1 MDIGPGA
8 GVHGG
13 EVVAQGTV
21 EDICAEPRSITGQYL
36 SGARKI
42 PVPSRRR
49 KGNGKSLLIRGA
61 SENNLKNIDVEIP
74 LGVLTAVTGV
84 SGSGKSS
91 LINEVLYKTLAAV
104 KNRAHVRPGRCLGID
119 GLENVDKVI
128 CIDQSPIG
136 RTPRSNPA
144 TYTGVFNDIRELF
157 STTQDAKLRGYG
169 PGRFSFNTKG
179 GRCEACSGDGLIKIE
194 MHFLPDIYVPCD
206 VCKGKR
212 YNRETLEVRYKGKN
226 IADVLDMTV
235 EEALDFFQ
243 NLPKIRD
250 KIQTLYDVGL
260 GYVKLGQ
267 SSTTLSGGEAQRVKL
282 ATELARRS
290 TGATVYVLDEPTTG
304 LHTADVQRLISILD
318 RLTDAGNT
326 VVVIEHNLDVIKVAD
341 HIIDLGPEGGD
352 GGGTVVFAGTPE
364 GCAEC
369 KESATGE
376 YLKKVLE
383 K

>member
-1 MDIGPGA
+1 MEHDEDTMRAADWIVDIGPGA

-21 EDICAEPRSITGQYL
+21 EDICAGR
-36 SGARKI
+36 GALRASTS
-42 PVPSRRR
+42 PARGRYPSRLSAARAAEKPR
-49 KGNGKSLLIRGA
+49 PRGA

-91 LINEVLYKTLAAV
+91 LVNEVLYKTLASV

-119 GLENVDKVI
+119 GLEHVDKVI

-157 STTQDAKLRGYG
+157 SSTEDAKLRGCG

-179 GRCEACSGDGLIKIE
+179 RRCEACSGDGLIKIE
-194 MHFLPDIYVPCD
+194 MHFLRTSYVPCD
-206 VCKGKR
+206 VCKGRR

-226 IADVLDMTV
+226 ISDVLDMTV
-235 EEALDFFQ
+235 EEALDFFR

-250 KIQTLYDVGL
+250 KIQTALRRGPGL
-260 GYVKLGQ
+260 R
-267 SSTTLSGGEAQRVKL
+267 EAGPVLDDAVRRRG
-282 ATELARRS
+282 AAREAGDG
-290 TGATVYVLDEPTTG
+290 TGAA
-304 LHTADVQRLISILD
+304 LHGRHGVRPGRADD
-318 RLTDAGNT
+318 
-326 VVVIEHNLDVIKVAD
+326 
-341 HIIDLGPEGGD
+341 GPAHGGR
-352 GGGTVVFAGTPE
+352 
-364 GCAEC
+364 AE
-369 KESATGE
+369 AHHHPGPP
-376 YLKKVLE
+376 
-383 K
+383 